1 MDRPNTFQESDSAAV
16 TARRIGRRRSNKI
29 NDGDEYKS
37 KNLHTE
43 RRRRHK
49 LHYRLLALRSHV
61 PIITN
66 MNKASIVDDA
76 ITYIR
81 ELQIKVEGLSEKLHE
96 MEVSE
101 VEEETD
107 LNPKV
112 TKDSREEMENHG
124 IEEDVYVTKIGES
137 KYWLKIIASKKVGVF
152 TKFMEVMN
160 FAGLEIIDISIT
172 TSSGAILVSS
182 SVQRI
187 HEGSV
192 DVEQMRGLLMDVT
205 RNA

>member
-66 MNKASIVDDA
+66 
-76 ITYIR
+76 
-81 ELQIKVEGLSEKLHE
+81 IKVEGLSEKLHE